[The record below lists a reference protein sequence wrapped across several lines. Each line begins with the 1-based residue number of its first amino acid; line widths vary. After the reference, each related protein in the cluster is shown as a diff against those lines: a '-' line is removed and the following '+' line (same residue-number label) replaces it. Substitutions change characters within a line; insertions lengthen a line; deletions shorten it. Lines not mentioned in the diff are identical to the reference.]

1 MIFPPRSFGRPN
13 QTQPAATANTVASTM
28 KLESQ
33 LPKQSPW
40 LYTAP
45 LLNTIL
51 LLLVYFLFTSDFVV
65 RSGITVTPPQSNS
78 RLTGFDRAHIITMPA
93 GLENVIYFDGMRTT
107 TAELRETLKANRE
120 GERRAIIHAD
130 KQAPH
135 GRVIEV
141 GNIALELG
149 YEVAYSTVPP
159 KS

>member
-1 MIFPPRSFGRPN
+1 
-13 QTQPAATANTVASTM
+13 M
-28 KLESQ
+28 KLESN

-51 LLLVYFLFTSDFVV
+51 LLLVYFLFSSGFVV
-65 RSGITVTPPQSNS
+65 QSGITVEHPRSNS
-78 RLTGFDRAHIITMPA
+78 RLTGFDRAHIITVAA
-93 GLENVIYFDGMRTT
+93 GADGPVYFDGTRTSGV
-107 TAELRETLKANRE
+107 ELREKLKARRE

-130 KQAPH
+130 RQAPH
-135 GRVIEV
+135 GRVIEI
-141 GNIALELG
+141 GNIALDLG

>member
-1 MIFPPRSFGRPN
+1 
-13 QTQPAATANTVASTM
+13 M
-28 KLESQ
+28 KLESH

-40 LYTAP
+40 LYTVP

-51 LLLVYFLFTSDFVV
+51 LLLVYFLLTSNFVV
-65 RSGITVTPPQSNS
+65 QSGIKVEHPESSS
-78 RLTGFDRAHIITMPA
+78 RLTGFDRAHIITVPA
-93 GLENVIYFDGMRTT
+93 GLENAVYFDGVRSS
-107 TAELRETLKANRE
+107 TAELRERLKANRE
-120 GERRAIIHAD
+120 GERRAIIHGA

>member
-1 MIFPPRSFGRPN
+1 
-13 QTQPAATANTVASTM
+13 M
-28 KLESQ
+28 KLESH

-40 LYTAP
+40 LYTVP

-51 LLLVYFLFTSDFVV
+51 LLLVYFLFTSGFVV
-65 RSGITVTPPQSNS
+65 QSGITVEHPQSNS
-78 RLTGFDRAHIITMPA
+78 RLTGFDRAHIITVPA
-93 GLENVIYFDGMRTT
+93 GMENAIFFDGVRATQ
-107 TAELRETLKANRE
+107 AELREKLKANRE

>member
-1 MIFPPRSFGRPN
+1 
-13 QTQPAATANTVASTM
+13 M
-28 KLESQ
+28 KLESH

-51 LLLVYFLFTSDFVV
+51 LLLVYFLFSSGFVV
-65 RSGITVTPPQSNS
+65 QSGITVEHPQSNS
-78 RLTGFDRAHIITMPA
+78 RLTGFDRAHVITIAAGADSVLYFDGVRTTPA
-93 GLENVIYFDGMRTT
+93 GL
-107 TAELRETLKANRE
+107 REKLKANRE

-135 GRVIEV
+135 GRVIEI
-141 GNIALELG
+141 GNIALDLG

>member
-1 MIFPPRSFGRPN
+1 
-13 QTQPAATANTVASTM
+13 M
-28 KLESQ
+28 KLESH

-40 LYTAP
+40 LYTVP

-51 LLLVYFLFTSDFVV
+51 LLLVYFLFTSGFVV
-65 RSGITVTPPQSNS
+65 QSGITVEHPQSNS
-78 RLTGFDRAHIITMPA
+78 RLTGFDRAHIITVPA
-93 GLENVIYFDGMRTT
+93 GMENAIFFDGVRATP
-107 TAELRETLKANRE
+107 AELREKLKANRE